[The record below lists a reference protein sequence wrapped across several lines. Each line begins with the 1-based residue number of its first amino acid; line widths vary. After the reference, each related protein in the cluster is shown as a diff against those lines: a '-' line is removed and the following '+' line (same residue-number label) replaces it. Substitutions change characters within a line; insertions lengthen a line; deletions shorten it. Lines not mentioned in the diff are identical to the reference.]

1 MESQKRAIALWW
13 TVPTIAGFLFAFVA
27 AVSAQ
32 SRINLAGSGSNVAGP
47 LFVAWTDEFN
57 KKNPAI
63 QVRYLPL
70 SSEEGIEQIKS
81 SSGDFAIGEI
91 PLSQEQ
97 MHDPKA
103 PLVQIPVR
111 LVAVVPVYNVPGG
124 GELRFSGKILAQIYL
139 GAIKNWND
147 PAISRL
153 NPDVTLPD
161 LPIEVFHRDE
171 GRGTSYIFTDFLS
184 RKSPEFRSQVG
195 KSASPKWPVGT
206 TAKRSVDM
214 VEKVKATPGAIGY
227 VERSFAIRASVAY
240 GSVQNS
246 SGNYVKADPASMT
259 AACVATEGSVRQDVR
274 ISLVDAR
281 GEASYSITGITW
293 VYLPASGLSSE
304 RGHALKEFLAWV
316 LEDGQ
321 KMAPLLGYTSF
332 ARQPRVQGTRK
343 VGDGAIDKCILRR
356 IFCETSI
363 SRYNIRNVLSSLLA
377 RLGASVN
384 SGLVRPEVRYA
395 H

>member
-1 MESQKRAIALWW
+1 MESQKRAFALWR

-103 PLVQIPVR
+103 PLVQIPVL

-246 SGNYVKADPASMT
+246 SGNFVKADPASMT
-259 AACVATEGSVRQDVR
+259 AACVARRAPFVRTCGSH
-274 ISLVDAR
+274 
-281 GEASYSITGITW
+281 W
-293 VYLPASGLSSE
+293 
-304 RGHALKEFLAWV
+304 
-316 LEDGQ
+316 
-321 KMAPLLGYTSF
+321 
-332 ARQPRVQGTRK
+332 
-343 VGDGAIDKCILRR
+343 
-356 IFCETSI
+356 
-363 SRYNIRNVLSSLLA
+363 
-377 RLGASVN
+377 
-384 SGLVRPEVRYA
+384 
-395 H
+395 

>member
-1 MESQKRAIALWW
+1 MEFQKRAFALWR

-32 SRINLAGSGSNVAGP
+32 SRINLAGSGSNLAGP

-103 PLVQIPVR
+103 PLVQIPVL
-111 LVAVVPVYNVPGG
+111 LVAVVPVYNIPGG

-139 GAIKNWND
+139 GAIKNCND

-246 SGNYVKADPASMT
+246 SGNFVKADPASMT

-321 KMAPLLGYTSF
+321 KMAPLLGYTSLPASLASK
-332 ARQPRVQGTRK
+332 AREKLGTVQ
-343 VGDGAIDKCILRR
+343 
-356 IFCETSI
+356 
-363 SRYNIRNVLSSLLA
+363 
-377 RLGASVN
+377 
-384 SGLVRPEVRYA
+384 
-395 H
+395 

>member
-1 MESQKRAIALWW
+1 MSIGRGGSMEFQKRAFALWR

-103 PLVQIPVR
+103 HLVQIPVL

-184 RKSPEFRSQVG
+184 RKSPGLR
-195 KSASPKWPVGT
+195 
-206 TAKRSVDM
+206 
-214 VEKVKATPGAIGY
+214 
-227 VERSFAIRASVAY
+227 
-240 GSVQNS
+240 S
-246 SGNYVKADPASMT
+246 SGRADLIGRCPW
-259 AACVATEGSVRQDVR
+259 R
-274 ISLVDAR
+274 SLVFHNR
-281 GEASYSITGITW
+281 YHVGVPSGIW
-293 VYLPASGLSSE
+293 FVIGAGSRSEGILGLGSG
-304 RGHALKEFLAWV
+304 RWP
-316 LEDGQ
+316 EDG
-321 KMAPLLGYTSF
+321 AASRLYIF

-343 VGDGAIDKCILRR
+343 VGDGAIDKRILRR
-356 IFCETSI
+356 IFCETPI
-363 SRYNIRNVLSSLLA
+363 SRYNIRNASRSPLP
-377 RLGASVN
+377 RLGTSFN
-384 SGLVRPEVRYA
+384 SGLVRPEIRYA
-395 H
+395 HRTAGAGMAAHLGRSHHAYFRPDRFRKDAGSISSMH

>member
-1 MESQKRAIALWW
+1 MSIGRGGSMEFQKRAFALWR

-32 SRINLAGSGSNVAGP
+32 NRINLAGSGSNLAGP

-91 PLSQEQ
+91 
-97 MHDPKA
+97 
-103 PLVQIPVR
+103 R
-111 LVAVVPVYNVPGG
+111 L
-124 GELRFSGKILAQIYL
+124 SGKILAQIYL

-153 NPDVTLPD
+153 NPDVALPD

-184 RKSPEFRSQVG
+184 RRSPEFRSQVG

-246 SGNYVKADPASMT
+246 SGNFVKADPASMT

-321 KMAPLLGYTSF
+321 KMAPLLGYTSLPASLASK
-332 ARQPRVQGTRK
+332 AREKLGTVQ
-343 VGDGAIDKCILRR
+343 
-356 IFCETSI
+356 
-363 SRYNIRNVLSSLLA
+363 
-377 RLGASVN
+377 
-384 SGLVRPEVRYA
+384 
-395 H
+395 

>member
-1 MESQKRAIALWW
+1 
-13 TVPTIAGFLFAFVA
+13 
-27 AVSAQ
+27 
-32 SRINLAGSGSNVAGP
+32 SNVAGP

-63 QVRYLPL
+63 QVRYMPL

-103 PLVQIPVR
+103 HLVQIPVL

-171 GRGTSYIFTDFLS
+171 GRGTSYIFTDFLFRKKSGVPLAS
-184 RKSPEFRSQVG
+184 RKKRIAQVAG
-195 KSASPKWPVGT
+195 
-206 TAKRSVDM
+206 R
-214 VEKVKATPGAIGY
+214 
-227 VERSFAIRASVAY
+227 
-240 GSVQNS
+240 
-246 SGNYVKADPASMT
+246 
-259 AACVATEGSVRQDVR
+259 
-274 ISLVDAR
+274 
-281 GEASYSITGITW
+281 
-293 VYLPASGLSSE
+293 
-304 RGHALKEFLAWV
+304 H
-316 LEDGQ
+316 
-321 KMAPLLGYTSF
+321 
-332 ARQPRVQGTRK
+332 
-343 VGDGAIDKCILRR
+343 
-356 IFCETSI
+356 
-363 SRYNIRNVLSSLLA
+363 
-377 RLGASVN
+377 
-384 SGLVRPEVRYA
+384 
-395 H
+395 

>member
-1 MESQKRAIALWW
+1 MWR

-103 PLVQIPVR
+103 PLVQIPVL

-227 VERSFAIRASVAY
+227 VERSFAIRASLAF

-246 SGNYVKADPASMT
+246 SGNFVKADPASMT
-259 AACVATEGSVRQDVR
+259 AACVATEGSVRQGSR
-274 ISLVDAR
+274 S
-281 GEASYSITGITW
+281 EGI
-293 VYLPASGLSSE
+293 LGLGSG
-304 RGHALKEFLAWV
+304 RWP
-316 LEDGQ
+316 EDG
-321 KMAPLLGYTSF
+321 AASRLYIF

>member
-1 MESQKRAIALWW
+1 MSLVLCLWPGQTNSIRRILPYKCATCRLAARKALSRSSRARETSPSVKYPCLRNRCM
-13 TVPTIAGFLFAFVA
+13 TRRRP
-27 AVSAQ
+27 
-32 SRINLAGSGSNVAGP
+32 P
-47 LFVAWTDEFN
+47 
-57 KKNPAI
+57 
-63 QVRYLPL
+63 
-70 SSEEGIEQIKS
+70 
-81 SSGDFAIGEI
+81 
-91 PLSQEQ
+91 
-97 MHDPKA
+97 
-103 PLVQIPVR
+103 VQIPVL

-227 VERSFAIRASVAY
+227 VERSFAIRASLAF

-246 SGNYVKADPASMT
+246 SGNFVKADPASMT
-259 AACVATEGSVRQDVR
+259 AACVATEGSVRQDLR

-281 GEASYSITGITW
+281 GEASYSITGYH
-293 VYLPASGLSSE
+293 VGVPSGIWFVIGAGSRSE
-304 RGHALKEFLAWV
+304 GILGLGSGRWP
-316 LEDGQ
+316 EDG
-321 KMAPLLGYTSF
+321 AASRLYIF

>member
-1 MESQKRAIALWW
+1 LVPQADSLCELQLASGLKCQLEAAARWSPKRGRL
-13 TVPTIAGFLFAFVA
+13 PCGGPSPQAGFLFAFVA

-63 QVRYLPL
+63 QMRYLPL

-103 PLVQIPVR
+103 PLVQIPVL

-124 GELRFSGKILAQIYL
+124 VELRFSGKVLAQIYL
-139 GAIKNWND
+139 GAIKHWND

-153 NPDVTLPD
+153 NPDVTLPE

-184 RKSPEFRSQVG
+184 RRSQEFRSQVG
-195 KSASPKWPVGT
+195 KSASPRWPIGT

-227 VERSFAIRASVAY
+227 VERSFAIRASLAY

-246 SGNYVKADPASMT
+246 SGNFVKADPASMT
-259 AACVATEGSVRQDVR
+259 AACVATDASVRQDLR

-281 GEASYSITGITW
+281 GEAPYSITGITW
-293 VYLPASGLSSE
+293 VYLPTSGLSSE

-321 KMAPLLGYTSF
+321 KMAPLLGYTSLP
-332 ARQPRVQGTRK
+332 ASLGPRSEKSWGR
-343 VGDGAIDKCILRR
+343 CNR
-356 IFCETSI
+356 
-363 SRYNIRNVLSSLLA
+363 
-377 RLGASVN
+377 
-384 SGLVRPEVRYA
+384 
-395 H
+395 

>member
-1 MESQKRAIALWW
+1 MSIGRGGSMEFQKRAFALWR

-63 QVRYLPL
+63 
-70 SSEEGIEQIKS
+70 
-81 SSGDFAIGEI
+81 
-91 PLSQEQ
+91 
-97 MHDPKA
+97 
-103 PLVQIPVR
+103 VQIPVL

-214 VEKVKATPGAIGY
+214 VDKVKATPGAIGY
-227 VERSFAIRASVAY
+227 VERSFAIRASLAF

-246 SGNYVKADPASMT
+246 SGNFVKADPASMT
-259 AACVATEGSVRQDVR
+259 AACVATEGSVRQDLR

-281 GEASYSITGITW
+281 GEASYSITGYH
-293 VYLPASGLSSE
+293 VGVPSGIWFVIGAGSRSE
-304 RGHALKEFLAWV
+304 GILGLGSGSWP
-316 LEDGQ
+316 ED
-321 KMAPLLGYTSF
+321 
-332 ARQPRVQGTRK
+332 
-343 VGDGAIDKCILRR
+343 
-356 IFCETSI
+356 
-363 SRYNIRNVLSSLLA
+363 
-377 RLGASVN
+377 
-384 SGLVRPEVRYA
+384 
-395 H
+395 